1 MSETEQNE
9 GALRELHSNS
19 PQDGRAVNYH
29 FENGVSGNLTLL
41 SGDPLDE
48 GEIYLLTG
56 TEQNRRIE
64 ILEMARNGPHQ
75 EEARSSYRFRVV

>member
-1 MSETEQNE
+1 MEQIE

-19 PQDGRAVNYH
+19 PQDGRAVNYR
-29 FENGVSGNLTLL
+29 FVNGVSGDLTLL

-64 ILEMARNGPHQ
+64 IVETAMHAGPEPGATQ
-75 EEARSSYRFRVV
+75 ASYRFRVV